1 MRNKNNNNQTLPKK
15 RPLSLK
21 DTKKKVTKLHPARKM
36 LNRLNVTV
44 EKANMGKIKAK
55 KDELED
61 LKKI

>member
-1 MRNKNNNNQTLPKK
+1 
-15 RPLSLK
+15 
-21 DTKKKVTKLHPARKM
+21 M

-55 KDELED
+55 KDELEE